1 MNRDSK
7 GRFCG
12 GNFSDENEL
21 VQQIGSKKKY
31 SDIHQKLMETI
42 EHGSSLRDPFVDWS
56 DDDIDY
62 FKNIKNELPEEGS
75 LFTVGVKV
83 VAYYDVEVRANSE
96 KEALDKISEMS
107 SYKLLTEEIPVDSR
121 DPVFSWLALQD
132 E

>member
-42 EHGSSLRDPFVDWS
+42 EHL
-56 DDDIDY
+56 I
-62 FKNIKNELPEEGS
+62 
-75 LFTVGVKV
+75 
-83 VAYYDVEVRANSE
+83 
-96 KEALDKISEMS
+96 
-107 SYKLLTEEIPVDSR
+107 
-121 DPVFSWLALQD
+121 
-132 E
+132 

>member
-31 SDIHQKLMETI
+31 SDIHQELMI
-42 EHGSSLRDPFVDWS
+42 GKPG
-56 DDDIDY
+56 DY
-62 FKNIKNELPEEGS
+62 EWWFSNIKNELPEEGS

>member
-31 SDIHQKLMETI
+31 SDIHTELMI
-42 EHGSSLRDPFVDWS
+42 GKPG
-56 DDDIDY
+56 DY
-62 FKNIKNELPEEGS
+62 EWWFSNIKNDETKIDEEEYDPTPKY
-75 LFTVGVKV
+75 TVGVKV
-83 VAYYDVEVRANSE
+83 VAYYDVDVRANSPE
-96 KEALDKISEMS
+96 EAIEKISEMD

>member
-7 GRFCG
+7 GRFCS
-12 GNFSDENEL
+12 SDEDEL

-31 SDIHQKLMETI
+31 SDIHTELMI
-42 EHGSSLRDPFVDWS
+42 GKPG
-56 DDDIDY
+56 DY
-62 FKNIKNELPEEGS
+62 EWWFSNIKNDETEEYDPTPKY
-75 LFTVGVKV
+75 TVGVKI
-83 VAYYDVEVRANSE
+83 VAYYDVEVRANSPE
-96 KEALDKISEMS
+96 EAIEKISEMS

>member
-12 GNFSDENEL
+12 EEYEEPNMVEIHKNLMGNCFGN
-21 VQQIGSKKKY
+21 
-31 SDIHQKLMETI
+31 
-42 EHGSSLRDPFVDWS
+42 
-56 DDDIDY
+56 DY

-75 LFTVGVKV
+75 RYTVGVKV
-83 VAYYDVEVRANSE
+83 VAFYDVDVRANSPE
-96 KEALDKISEMS
+96 EAIEKISEMS

-121 DPVFSWLALQD
+121 DPVFSWLSLQD

>member
-7 GRFCG
+7 GRFCS
-12 GNFSDENEL
+12 N
-21 VQQIGSKKKY
+21 KKY
-31 SDIHQKLMETI
+31 SDVHKKLMETI
-42 EHGSSLRDPFVDWS
+42 EHGRCYEDFSGEDQDDW
-56 DDDIDY
+56 Y
-62 FKNIKNELPEEGS
+62 FKNIKNDVTEEHEEEYDPTPRY
-75 LFTVGVKV
+75 TVGVKI